1 MQVGLYKL
9 HFLIE
14 PLSHSC
20 NNMWLFWK
28 SKAFEKRQFEE
39 TWYIAAFKLFRR
51 SFEGLFIME
60 KQEGQKS

>member
-1 MQVGLYKL
+1 MQVGLFKL

-14 PLSHSC
+14 PLFYYC
-20 NNMWLFWK
+20 NNMWLFWN

-39 TWYIAAFKLFRR
+39 IWYIAAFKLFCR